1 MEEGYDIN
9 HMANCGKY
17 ISAMVAAAARMLYAM
32 DPTPV
37 RLALAIIACSGATMY
52 QLYWD
57 FVKDWGLLNP
67 KSKNFFLRDQL
78 ILKKKSVY
86 YFSMVRGLSPDKLYL
101 KSLGKHF
108 VSFFLLKIR
117 LEHVFTIFRRNQLT
131 VLTFESTSPIQKEL
145 PYPAKVD
152 MVLIHF
158 LLYEFIVTKSL

>member
-37 RLALAIIACSGATMY
+37 RLALAIIACSGATVY

-86 YFSMVRGLSPDKLYL
+86 YFSMVRGLSPHKLYL

-108 VSFFLLKIR
+108 VSFFFSFWLLKIR
-117 LEHVFTIFRRNQLT
+117 LKHIFTIFCRNQLT
-131 VLTFESTSPIQKEL
+131 VLNQ
-145 PYPAKVD
+145 
-152 MVLIHF
+152 H
-158 LLYEFIVTKSL
+158 LLYKRNCLTQLK